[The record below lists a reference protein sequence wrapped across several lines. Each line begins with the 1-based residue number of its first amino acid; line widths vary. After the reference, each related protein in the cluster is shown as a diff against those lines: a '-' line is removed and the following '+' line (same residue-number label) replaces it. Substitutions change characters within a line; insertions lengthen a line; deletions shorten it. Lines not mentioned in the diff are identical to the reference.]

1 MNTIRRV
8 SQNITTSVGI
18 RQKKDTNDTGE
29 MNEEILLQNVKD
41 KINIIGIQLL
51 LMICYYC
58 F

>member
-41 KINIIGIQLL
+41 KINIIGI
-51 LMICYYC
+51 
-58 F
+58 